1 MTQWEFPLDS
11 PPSPNELQSPVTVTA
26 NDKGHHSHPLQSK
39 GKVQSDT
46 ATETAAVGRT
56 DGMPLGWV
64 AFTDK
69 ASGDEYYHHAAS
81 GTVLDWIVLC
91 VLYVCM
97 YVRMYVYVCPYMCMS
112 I

>member
-1 MTQWEFPLDS
+1 
-11 PPSPNELQSPVTVTA
+11 
-26 NDKGHHSHPLQSK
+26 
-39 GKVQSDT
+39 
-46 ATETAAVGRT
+46 
-56 DGMPLGWV
+56 MPLGWV